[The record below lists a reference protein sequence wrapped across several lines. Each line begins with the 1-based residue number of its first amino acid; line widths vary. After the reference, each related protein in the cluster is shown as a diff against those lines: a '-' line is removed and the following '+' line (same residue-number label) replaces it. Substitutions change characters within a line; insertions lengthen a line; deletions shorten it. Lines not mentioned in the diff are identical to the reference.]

1 MGTAEAVDSQRG
13 FSLAEIIVAA
23 AIAFTIGAVLI
34 WLTHATVL
42 AAAHLEQRL
51 NARSTIDRLAE
62 RMSADASGAWSIF
75 VPRRDVHGALNGD
88 GHELDFVS
96 EDASHRSYW
105 WAYDFDAR
113 NSQVTV
119 YAYAPGTPPAA
130 GDVYSGID
138 TFSGETHALS
148 DLADPSSH
156 VYDALF
162 AGDALAPVDVP
173 FDWGGNAVGGN
184 HLVRVRTAG
193 EGVDRTMLLA
203 TGTAPTHFTVVVDY
217 TPPPA
222 LPTP

>member
-1 MGTAEAVDSQRG
+1 VGTAGAVESQRG
-13 FSLAEIIVAA
+13 FSLVEVVIAS
-23 AIAFTIGAVLI
+23 AIAFTIGTALV

-42 AAAHLEQRL
+42 ASAHLDARL
-51 NARSTIDRLAE
+51 SARSSVDRLAE
-62 RMSADASGAWSIF
+62 RLTTDASSAWSIF
-75 VPRRDVHGALNGD
+75 VPARDALGTANAD

-113 NSQVTV
+113 ASQVMV
-119 YAYAPGTPPAA
+119 YTYGPGVPPSA
-130 GDVYSGID
+130 GDAYGGIES
-138 TFSGETHALS
+138 FGAEMHALT
-148 DLADPSSH
+148 DLANPASD

-162 AGDALAPVDVP
+162 AGDALSAVDVP
-173 FDWGGNAVGGN
+173 FDWGANASGGN
-184 HLVRVRTAG
+184 RLVRLHVTA

-222 LPTP
+222 TPTP